1 MPKNPENPFYNASVE
16 WNPDGI
22 DYIDYGLG
30 GFLKTEGFSQDVY
43 ESQLGAHK
51 VPTLRNVDLRPNP
64 DFIKSFGHNGYF
76 KSLEE
81 ITHFYNTRDVEEWP
95 DSEVPINIEMMLVG
109 NLALTP
115 NEETAIV
122 EFMKTLS
129 DGYLPEAT
137 AIDPVILLIG
147 ILTMVL
153 ALVIA
158 FMTVRKYRKKQSNTS
173 NQKQ

>member
-1 MPKNPENPFYNASVE
+1 
-16 WNPDGI
+16 
-22 DYIDYGLG
+22 
-30 GFLKTEGFSQDVY
+30 
-43 ESQLGAHK
+43 
-51 VPTLRNVDLRPNP
+51 
-64 DFIKSFGHNGYF
+64 
-76 KSLEE
+76 
-81 ITHFYNTRDVEEWP
+81 
-95 DSEVPINIEMMLVG
+95 MLVG

-147 ILTMVL
+147 ILTLVL

-158 FMTVRKYRKKQSNTS
+158 FMAVRKYRKKQSNTS
-173 NQKQ
+173 SQKQ